1 MNSSYRLL
9 ACLVWAWV
17 SLALPAH
24 PIDSVT
30 ARRTALRF
38 VTQRGKTLSA
48 KPVPARAARRIAS
61 TASEDSRYY
70 IFDTEDDGGFV
81 VVSADDRTV
90 PILGYTDSGHYDEA
104 QLPEAL
110 CALLDRYAE
119 EIAGLDASET
129 DVQVPETVTVDAA
142 EADGSAVTESARHYI
157 APLLTTLWGQGDPYN
172 AQCPVYYNAD
182 GTSSGKLSAT
192 GCVATALA
200 QVMAYY
206 RYPSQTKAAIP
217 SYSFTSGGKTI
228 SMPSIAAGTAIDWEH
243 ITDTYTSASAD
254 EEKAAVAQLM
264 VMVGTGCQMAY
275 GAASAAYLTSGQYF
289 LRDCM
294 GYDES
299 MDYQLRKNYT
309 LAEWVTLIYTEIAQ
323 GRPVAYRG
331 TSQSGAHAFVLDGYD
346 SGELFHINW
355 GWGGTANGY
364 FRITALQPS
373 ANSGS
378 SGYAQEQE
386 AIVRLM
392 PSDGIS
398 TAVDTTPRLTMH
410 NICVSG
416 STITCTYTNFSGQ
429 LGTFYT
435 SIGYLKSDGSIEK
448 LQNGSL
454 TILNNGYEITK
465 SYTVSGLSDGTW
477 HVVPIARTFSSG
489 VWNTSVNPERDY
501 VKAVV
506 KNGVVT
512 LTYPGADGASLSA
525 TAWDVRGDAVAGSQ
539 QNVTV
544 TLANTGSDEFH
555 QSLYCFAS
563 TSADMGTA
571 LGTDD
576 VTVVPGSSTD
586 VTYTIT
592 PAAAGTYTVW
602 LARSATGA
610 DIVGSTTMTIG
621 DNATDTRNLSIVN
634 CVYDNIVDR
643 TVYGNYRRATIYVRN
658 NTAVDYHGQI
668 SVRLYKG
675 AIGATKYGHV
685 VSYMLPVDVAA
696 GAVASTVCLTDEVDV
711 DCNYGYTFYYQDG
724 KTALDGK
731 TSVIYARTQRPGVVF
746 YQASGDRSAVAPT
759 ETVDAGDAAA
769 VDMRHVATVAHVT
782 PSTNPRAIYVV
793 DADATVPEEIAS
805 LNVVRDGHAD
815 NITLT
820 HGQASVFPCA
830 VEADAIHYQYVVP
843 TSGRGVGSW
852 ETFWVPF
859 TPTNVTAN
867 GGSVSFDG
875 QQWSLRTMSGLDAEG
890 HPVFGTVDAVQAG
903 IPYVL
908 KASADRAGQTLDF
921 SAIHVS
927 IPRGGGR
934 AVTSTITYQME
945 GTSSLLSQSG
955 LYTLNEA
962 GTAFVYRLEPTEV
975 QPFHAYLTTT
985 LSEGARQSTIPIE
998 SGTTGIV
1005 LSQGT
1010 ADATPVTV
1018 YDLRGV
1024 AVAKLPSVGGQVP
1037 VGKLPKGVYIINGKK
1052 VVR

>member
-48 KPVPARAARRIAS
+48 KPVPARAGRRIAS
-61 TASEDSRYY
+61 TGTADSRYY
-70 IFDTEDDGGFV
+70 IFNTQDDGGFV
-81 VVSADDRTV
+81 IVSADDRTV
-90 PILGYTDSGHYDEA
+90 PILGYTDSGHYDET
-104 QLPEAL
+104 QLPDAL

-119 EIAGLDASET
+119 EIDGLDASTT
-129 DVQVPETVTVDAA
+129 DVLVPETVPVDAA
-142 EADGSAVTESARHYI
+142 EADGGTVTEAARHYI
-157 APLLTTLWGQGDPYN
+157 APLLTTQWGQGDPYN
-172 AQCPVYYNAD
+172 AQCPVYNNAD
-182 GTSSGKLSAT
+182 GTSSGLRSAT

-200 QVMAYY
+200 QLMAYY
-206 RYPSQTKAAIP
+206 RYPSQTKTAIP

-228 SMPSIAAGTAIDWEH
+228 TMPSIAAGTVIDWEH
-243 ITDTYTSASAD
+243 ITDTYTSASTD

-264 VMVGTGCQMAY
+264 VMVGTGCQMTY

-294 GYDES
+294 GYDECV
-299 MDYQLRKNYT
+299 DYQLRKNYT

-346 SGELFHINW
+346 SGELFHVNW

-378 SGYAQEQE
+378 SGYAQDQE

-398 TAVDTTPRLTMH
+398 TTVDTTPKLTMH
-410 NICVSG
+410 GISVSG
-416 STITCTYTNFSGQ
+416 STVTCTYTNFSGQ
-429 LGTFYT
+429 MGTFYT
-435 SIGYLKSDGSIEK
+435 SIGYVKSDGSIVK

-454 TILNNGYEITK
+454 TILNHGYEITK
-465 SYTVSGLSDGTW
+465 SYTVSGLADGTW
-477 HVVPIARTFSSG
+477 HVVPIARTLSSD

-506 KNGVVT
+506 RNGVVT

-525 TAWDVRGDAVAGSQ
+525 TAWDVRGDALAGSSQ
-539 QNVTV
+539 TVKV
-544 TLANTGSDEFH
+544 TLTNTGSDEFH
-555 QSLYCFAS
+555 QQLYCFAS

-571 LGTDD
+571 LGVAD

-586 VTYTIT
+586 VTFAIT

-602 LARSATGA
+602 LARSASGA
-610 DIVGSTTMTIG
+610 DIVGSTRMTIG
-621 DNATDTRNLSIVN
+621 DSATDARNLSIVN
-634 CVYDNIVDR
+634 CVYDNVVDR

-658 NTAVDYHGQI
+658 NAATDYHGQI
-668 SVRLYKG
+668 SVRLYRG
-675 AIGATKYGHV
+675 ALGATMYGHV
-685 VSYMLPVDVAA
+685 VSYTVPVDVAA
-696 GAVASTVCLTDEVDV
+696 GAVATTVCQTDEVEV

-746 YQASGDRSAVAPT
+746 YQASGARSAVAPT

-769 VDMRHVATVAHVT
+769 VDMRHVTTVAHVT
-782 PSTNPRAIYVV
+782 PSTNPCAIYVV
-793 DADATVPEEIAS
+793 DADATIPEEIAS
-805 LNVVRDGHAD
+805 LNVVRGGHAGS
-815 NITLT
+815 ITLA
-820 HGQASVFPCA
+820 HGQASIFPCA
-830 VEADAIHYQYVVP
+830 VEADAVHFQYHVP

-852 ETFWVPF
+852 ETLWLPF
-859 TPTNVTAN
+859 TPTMVTAR
-867 GGSVSFDG
+867 GSSVSFDG

-890 HPVFGTVDAVQAG
+890 RPVFGAADAVQAAV
-903 IPYVL
+903 PYVL

-921 SAIHVS
+921 SATHVS
-927 IPRGGGR
+927 IPRGGGH
-934 AVTSTITYQME
+934 AVASTITYQME
-945 GTSSLLSQSG
+945 GTSSQLTQSG
-955 LYTLNEA
+955 VYTLNEA
-962 GTAFVYRLEPTEV
+962 GTAFVYRSASTEV
-975 QPFHAYLTTT
+975 QPYHAYLTTT
-985 LSEGARQSTIPIE
+985 LGEGARLTTLPIE
-998 SGTTGIV
+998 SGSTGIG
-1005 LSQGT
+1005 LAQGV
-1010 ADATPVTV
+1010 ADTTPVTV

-1024 AVAKLPSVGGQVP
+1024 VVAKLPSVGGKVP
-1037 VGKLPKGVYIINGKK
+1037 VGKLPKGVYIFKGKK
-1052 VVR
+1052 VKR